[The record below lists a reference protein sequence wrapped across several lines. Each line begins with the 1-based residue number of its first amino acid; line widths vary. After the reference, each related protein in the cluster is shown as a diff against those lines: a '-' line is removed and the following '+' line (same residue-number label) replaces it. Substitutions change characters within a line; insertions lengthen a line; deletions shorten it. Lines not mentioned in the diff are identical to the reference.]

1 MNIKYVLF
9 VLLCLYGIGVVIF
22 FINILIIK
30 GKVYI
35 TKYSE
40 NQKISIELLGIKRI
54 CICLFMSLIWPYLVI
69 KNLFSRG
76 Y

>member
-22 FINILIIK
+22 FINILINK

-40 NQKISIELLGIKRI
+40 NQKISIELHGIKRI

>member
-9 VLLCLYGIGVVIF
+9 VLLCLYGIGVIIF
-22 FINILIIK
+22 FINILINK

-40 NQKISIELLGIKRI
+40 NQEISIELYGIKRI
-54 CICLFMSLIWPYLVI
+54 CICLFMSIIWPYLVI

>member
-9 VLLCLYGIGVVIF
+9 VLLCLYGIGVIIF

-40 NQKISIELLGIKRI
+40 NQEISIELHGIKRI
-54 CICLFMSLIWPYLVI
+54 CICLFMSIIWPYLVI